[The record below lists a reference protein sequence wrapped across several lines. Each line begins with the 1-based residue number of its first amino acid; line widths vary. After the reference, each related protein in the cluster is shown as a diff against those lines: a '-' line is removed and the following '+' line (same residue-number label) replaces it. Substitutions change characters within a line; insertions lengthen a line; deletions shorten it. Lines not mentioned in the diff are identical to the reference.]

1 MRKWSVDGLL
11 PLTPGTSYT
20 FRLATVQ
27 PWRQWRWGNLVGLP
41 CTTEAQDIV
50 STLFRWAP
58 VDSYISSPSPPF
70 LPLLLGSSH
79 DKLADSLC
87 HPGPRQIARSWTLC
101 HSRLARRLSPDRRTA
116 FVYGKCADS
125 FCPNGPVADVMQD
138 SCLRDWYRH
147 LCQKIRHSRRQK
159 IYHNICWK
167 ILWQQF
173 CRNMSWSGWG

>member
-1 MRKWSVDGLL
+1 MWKWSVDGLL

-20 FRLATVQ
+20 FRLATAQ
-27 PWRQWRWGNLVGLP
+27 PWQQWRWGNLVGLP

-101 HSRLARRLSPDRRTA
+101 HSRLARRLSVSARTA
-116 FVYGKCADS
+116 GPRLYMASARTLSVPTDPLPMSCKTAAYGIDIGTWMA
-125 FCPNGPVADVMQD
+125 PVSEDTSQ
-138 SCLRDWYRH
+138 
-147 LCQKIRHSRRQK
+147 
-159 IYHNICWK
+159 
-167 ILWQQF
+167 
-173 CRNMSWSGWG
+173 